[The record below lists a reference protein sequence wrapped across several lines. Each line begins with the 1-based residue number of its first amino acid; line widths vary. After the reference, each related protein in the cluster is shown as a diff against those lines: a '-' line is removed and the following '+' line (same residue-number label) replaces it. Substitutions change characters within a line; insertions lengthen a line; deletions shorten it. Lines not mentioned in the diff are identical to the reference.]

1 MTDYFYIDSNG
12 QQQGPISPLSF
23 TALGITA
30 TTFVWCNG
38 MTDWKRAGELPE
50 LHLYLDRNSESKEDK
65 SISGSTTP
73 PRFNHG
79 EEKPNPYA
87 QHKEYNSSNDKGK
100 TSSRNT
106 SYEDYSFGRR
116 VCPNTHLAA
125 AIICTV
131 IWGVVCFSLPGVI
144 ASIIAIIKA
153 SNVETRFRDGDYTG
167 ALQQSRSAHNWII
180 GSIIVGIGGWLLL
193 ILGFVFM
200 GLTLGAIGSLAVGCN
215 FIDNFIDILPL
226 ITYITL

>member
-12 QQQGPISPLSF
+12 QQQGPISPLCF

-50 LHLYLDRNSESKEDK
+50 LHLYLDRNNESKEEK

-87 QHKEYNSSNDKGK
+87 HHKEYNSSNDKGNNFQQEYK
-100 TSSRNT
+100 LRRLFLWQASMSQHPFSSCHYLHCDMGCGMLFSSRNDCKHHSHCKGEQCGNT
-106 SYEDYSFGRR
+106 FPRRRLYGR
-116 VCPNTHLAA
+116 
-125 AIICTV
+125 
-131 IWGVVCFSLPGVI
+131 
-144 ASIIAIIKA
+144 
-153 SNVETRFRDGDYTG
+153 
-167 ALQQSRSAHNWII
+167 
-180 GSIIVGIGGWLLL
+180 
-193 ILGFVFM
+193 
-200 GLTLGAIGSLAVGCN
+200 LTTIEKR
-215 FIDNFIDILPL
+215 
-226 ITYITL
+226 T